1 MREKHIRLSI
11 SELKK
16 NVWLLACLLI
26 ITIVFLALGVRKD
39 IWFCDEVYTY
49 ESANSGRESSYT
61 PINDGE
67 WVLGSDITKH
77 LAADTRGL
85 NFKIIETWLYTDHV
99 PLYFFIFRV
108 VSLLAYGSCSKW
120 IGLSINLLFYWIFSI
135 FVYKSLEK
143 VSLNSIFTFGATTA
157 IVLHP
162 VVLSQATTI
171 RMYMMLVTLIFA
183 LMIEAIKREYTF
195 KDFILIASCMLG
207 GLLCHYYFWAWA
219 AIFSAIL
226 IIWLI
231 SNKKFKSAI
240 AYIFACIIAFAGTI
254 KIYPACLNRTIL
266 DTNSKA
272 MSTFNNVFS
281 FNKFFERIKA
291 TYRIVLQIL
300 CIKST
305 IGAVLFVVCVCAII
319 ALYIWKCKEKSMALI
334 MLFSAGSYAVIIGY
348 ISIALAERYLWASV
362 TLLLFCIVY
371 MLMWDVKWIYQ
382 SKRVFLRPMKIL
394 SAMILGLLM
403 IFCICNGLKEEN
415 IMYLYHR
422 PIEEKVKIE
431 ENANKPWLIF
441 SNYTDWRLHCSYY
454 DFQLAEKVKL
464 IHIDERAQYDSYLS
478 NADEIVVYT
487 YPEEKAIE
495 DCLAFIEEAAGKD
508 DLCYEQIGT
517 SYEMVVYKVFQD
529 GE

>member
-1 MREKHIRLSI
+1 MREKHIQLSI
-11 SELKK
+11 SELRK
-16 NVWLLACLLI
+16 NVWLLVCLLI
-26 ITIVFLALGVRKD
+26 ITIVFLGLGVRKD

-67 WVLGSDITKH
+67 WVQGSDITKH

-85 NFKIIETWLYTDHV
+85 NFKIIETYLYTDHV

-135 FVYKSLEK
+135 CVYKILEK
-143 VSLNSIFTFGATTA
+143 VSLNSIFTFGATVA

-171 RMYMMLVTLIFA
+171 RMYMMLVAFIFA
-183 LMIEAIKREYTF
+183 LMIEAIKKEYTF
-195 KDFILIASCMLG
+195 KDFILIAGCMLG
-207 GLLCHYYFWAWA
+207 GLLCHYYFWAWT

-231 SNKKFKSAI
+231 GNKKFKSVI
-240 AYIFACIIAFAGTI
+240 TYILVCTIAFAGTI
-254 KIYPACLNRTIL
+254 KIYPACLNRTIF

-281 FNKFFERIKA
+281 FDNFFERIKS
-291 TYRIVLQIL
+291 TYRIILQIM

-305 IGAVLFVVCVCAII
+305 IGAILFVACVCVII
-319 ALYIWKCKEKSMALI
+319 AFYIWKCKERSMALI

-348 ISIALAERYLWASV
+348 ISIALAERYLWAPV
-362 TLLLFCIVY
+362 TILFLVIVY
-371 MLMWDVKWIYQ
+371 MLMWDVKRIYKYE
-382 SKRVFLRPMKIL
+382 SWGKMAEVLPTVM
-394 SAMILGLLM
+394 LGCLM
-403 IFCICNGLKEEN
+403 LFCIGKACVKGN
-415 IMYLYHR
+415 IMYLYDR
-422 PIEEKVKIE
+422 PIEEKEKIE
-431 ENANKPWLIF
+431 ENVDCPWIVF
-441 SNYTDWRLHCSYY
+441 SDLTDWRLHCSYY
-454 DFQLAEKVKL
+454 DFRLAEKVRL
-464 IHIDERAQYDSYLS
+464 IHIDEEAQYDSYLS
-478 NADEIVVYT
+478 DADEIVVYT
-487 YPEEKAIE
+487 YPEEKPIE
-495 DCLAFIEEAAGKD
+495 NCLAFIKKSTGTEN
-508 DLCYEQIGT
+508 LQYEQIGT
-517 SYEMVVYKVFQD
+517 SYEMTVYKVFQE